1 VLEPDPGTVPAEVG
15 SPPAANSEWE
25 ATAMSATTEIP
36 VVSRTTEMPALC
48 RTSELPVVSPTT
60 APEDTGQAR
69 NRSFVL
75 TWLLSLLLGFLG
87 LDRFYTGRYLTGVL
101 KLLSLGGLGIW
112 WIVDLVIVLAG
123 GLRCQRRP
131 LRGFE
136 TDREIAWI
144 ATGLTIIIAY
154 SMQLDE
160 VIVRLLNSI
169 V

>member
-1 VLEPDPGTVPAEVG
+1 AGDPGSRRGRGRRRLRRERPPRRFAECSSDSAPQCSWDQRYACPPCGLKRFPGPDRVSPDTALMRRITPSPRRAPPRRLEPDPWAVPAEVG

-75 TWLLSLLLGFLG
+75 T
-87 LDRFYTGRYLTGVL
+87 
-101 KLLSLGGLGIW
+101 
-112 WIVDLVIVLAG
+112 
-123 GLRCQRRP
+123 
-131 LRGFE
+131 
-136 TDREIAWI
+136 
-144 ATGLTIIIAY
+144 
-154 SMQLDE
+154 
-160 VIVRLLNSI
+160 
-169 V
+169 